1 MLSSGVEARVV
12 RRIPKQLVRKGMYIE
27 TVECPTAE
35 FSGRRFLVQSDE
47 TVRAILATS
56 AAYAVVNV
64 KKSTIDIDA
73 VLGTVPAVRIAS
85 MAEERKRATETVARA
100 AGELRESFGAVREG
114 TLELERLGSVAD
126 DLSDRIDASPDV
138 FLKVTRLKTKDEG
151 TYVHSLAVSALMMQL
166 ARTLDYDES
175 AVHELG
181 VAGLLHDVGKLGIP
195 NAILNKAG
203 ALDPEEK
210 RLIRSHPE
218 VGYQQLKDLGNVSD
232 LALDICLHHHE
243 MLDGSG
249 YPAGLKAAQIA
260 PEIRLATVCDVFE
273 ALTSARAYKKAW
285 KTRDAVT
292 WMFDRGHLF
301 DKKLVL
307 RLGGIFA

>member
-1 MLSSGVEARVV
+1 
-12 RRIPKQLVRKGMYIE
+12 MYIE

-56 AAYAVVNV
+56 AAYAVVNI

-73 VLGTVPAVRIAS
+73 ALGTVPAVRIAS

-100 AGELRESFGAVREG
+100 AVQLRESFGAVREG

-166 ARTLDYDES
+166 ARTLHYDES
-175 AVHELG
+175 TVHELG

-195 NAILNKAG
+195 NTILNKTG

-249 YPAGLKAAQIA
+249 YPEGLKAAQLA

-292 WMFDRGHLF
+292 WMFDRGHMF
-301 DKKLVL
+301 DKKLVI
-307 RLGGIFA
+307 RLGSIFT